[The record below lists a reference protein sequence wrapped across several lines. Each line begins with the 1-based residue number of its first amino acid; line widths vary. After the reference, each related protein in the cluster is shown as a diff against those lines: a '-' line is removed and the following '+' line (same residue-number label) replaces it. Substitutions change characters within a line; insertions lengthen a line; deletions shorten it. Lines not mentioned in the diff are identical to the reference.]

1 MKKSLMKNYFYNL
14 SYQILVVLTP
24 FITIPYLA
32 RVLGPESIGLASFS
46 SSIVSYF
53 SLFASLGIG
62 LYGQRE
68 IAYRQDDPKGRS
80 KTFFELT
87 LLRLVLMLLSLT
99 AYSTFVVP
107 RMYHRAIFMLQGL
120 NIAATFFDIT
130 WFFQG
135 LEEFGKIAA
144 RNVLLRFITVA
155 SFFLFIHSPE
165 DLGLYIGLLAGL
177 SLVTNLSLWFF
188 LPRYL
193 VRVPKEE
200 LHIVRHLSPL
210 IALFIPQIAVNLY
223 TLMDRTMIG
232 LAAASTLQ
240 NGYYEQAEKT
250 VRITLTIVTSLI
262 PVMIP
267 RMAYAFARKDHEKV
281 IQDETFLPVRF
292 PPLLPHL
299 LWSHGRRPNFVPW
312 FFGPNYLPV
321 IPLVRIL
328 SLIVIA
334 IGLSNV
340 TGNQYLVPTNKQ
352 AILTKS
358 VLVGA
363 VCNFILNLL
372 FIPYAMAAGAAAA
385 SVLTELIVM
394 GVQFYLVRCA
404 LPLRDILLGSRTH
417 LFASLIMF
425 GLVTFAAGSL
435 SPSLVHTALLV
446 LLGGASYFLLLLLFK
461 DDMTHLVIQKFT
473 NLLTHKRS

>member
-1 MKKSLMKNYFYNL
+1 MKNYFYNL

-165 DLGLYIGLLAGL
+165 DLGLYIGLLAG
-177 SLVTNLSLWFF
+177 
-188 LPRYL
+188 
-193 VRVPKEE
+193 
-200 LHIVRHLSPL
+200 
-210 IALFIPQIAVNLY
+210 
-223 TLMDRTMIG
+223 
-232 LAAASTLQ
+232 
-240 NGYYEQAEKT
+240 
-250 VRITLTIVTSLI
+250 
-262 PVMIP
+262 
-267 RMAYAFARKDHEKV
+267 
-281 IQDETFLPVRF
+281 
-292 PPLLPHL
+292 PPL
-299 LWSHGRRPNFVPW
+299 
-312 FFGPNYLPV
+312 
-321 IPLVRIL
+321 
-328 SLIVIA
+328 
-334 IGLSNV
+334 
-340 TGNQYLVPTNKQ
+340 
-352 AILTKS
+352 
-358 VLVGA
+358 
-363 VCNFILNLL
+363 
-372 FIPYAMAAGAAAA
+372 
-385 SVLTELIVM
+385 
-394 GVQFYLVRCA
+394 
-404 LPLRDILLGSRTH
+404 
-417 LFASLIMF
+417 
-425 GLVTFAAGSL
+425 
-435 SPSLVHTALLV
+435 
-446 LLGGASYFLLLLLFK
+446 
-461 DDMTHLVIQKFT
+461 
-473 NLLTHKRS
+473 